1 MNVVEQD
8 EVVVG
13 LLRDELA
20 RCEEALGAIGKELA
34 DLPKGALSARKKL
47 HGGRKYRYYALKFRV
62 GEKVINQH
70 VPGKALVELQEK
82 LALRKRYASEARA
95 YEKRIAYL
103 KKLLKSKVSHGGS
116 QDDR

>member
-1 MNVVEQD
+1 MNVVEKD
-8 EVVVG
+8 DVIVG

-20 RCEEALGAIGKELA
+20 RCEEALAAIGKALA

-47 HGGRKYRYYALKFRV
+47 HGGREYRYYSLKFRD

-70 VPGKALVELQEK
+70 VPSEALVELQNK
-82 LALRKRYASEARA
+82 LALRKRYLSEAKA

-103 KKLLKSKVSHGGS
+103 KKLLKSEVSHGGS
-116 QDDR
+116 QGDR